1 MNLLGQFGWFLY
13 LVAHFTEYSFDLNR
27 FSFAILHYFIYF
39 NEKYSIVYMYHI
51 FIRSSVNGHLG
62 SIHVLTVVNS
72 AAVNT
77 GVCISFQIMFF
88 PGHMPRWDCRTILV
102 F

>member
-1 MNLLGQFGWFLY
+1 MTVSASIHVAVNGFISFF
-13 LVAHFTEYSFDLNR
+13 LVAEQ
-27 FSFAILHYFIYF
+27 
-39 NEKYSIVYMYHI
+39 YSIVYMYHI

-77 GVCISFQIMFF
+77 GVHISFSDHVFLRIYGQ
-88 PGHMPRWDCRTILV
+88 REKTTITEN
-102 F
+102 